1 MGVVWTHFSA
11 LEMGVIW
18 TLPVSLE
25 CILGRIT
32 RWNSDSEAFSN
43 LNLMVSE
50 DPNSQIN
57 PFFGLVWSIAMCFG
71 KNCKSDL
78 KYFKNS
84 CFFGQVRKTSEAPTA
99 SHIWLSDHFEY
110 SKFASWHCLKVGMC
124 VISLTPIR
132 WELHYKVWGQLTNS
146 KIQIFQ
152 NSHAII
158 DFFGSLCTLIYL

>member
-1 MGVVWTHFSA
+1 
-11 LEMGVIW
+11 
-18 TLPVSLE
+18 
-25 CILGRIT
+25 
-32 RWNSDSEAFSN
+32 
-43 LNLMVSE
+43 
-50 DPNSQIN
+50 
-57 PFFGLVWSIAMCFG
+57 MCFG

-84 CFFGQVRKTSEAPTA
+84 CFFGQVRKTLEAPTA

-158 DFFGSLCTLIYL
+158 DFFWKFMHFDIFITCFAPKMQYIYHIRLWKSEEKSIIFQDFTVLEKLFDIFRFKNVFIDCELFSHLMFS